1 MSYHHMKYHTS
12 HIMSYHFIV
21 IISTV
26 IIIMIIIIIVTMVSY
41 RVILYHIIMHTDGD
55 VRHRIFTLD
64 SVSCRLTKISQVP
77 WWRHLAAGRTHSVAE
92 EVPNPG
98 CQTNIYIYIYIIFFG
113 MSQKRRGQR
122 WSKTRSL
129 VDFTLSITKYTKISQ
144 KSANTPGEIL
154 GHFSA
159 EGPQLRNGNREVLL
173 HRCHWCPQH
182 AKAATSTVPNTIIYT
197 IEILHLWCFCGWSD
211 VHPTFLII

>member
-1 MSYHHMKYHTS
+1 MSYHRMKYHTS

-98 CQTNIYIYIYIIFFG
+98 CQTNIYIYNFF
-113 MSQKRRGQR
+113 
-122 WSKTRSL
+122 WDVSKTKRSTM
-129 VDFTLSITKYTKISQ
+129 VQDQVFGWFHFVHYKIYKNITKVCQHPWWDPRTFFSRRT
-144 KSANTPGEIL
+144 SASKWE
-154 GHFSA
+154 
-159 EGPQLRNGNREVLL
+159 
-173 HRCHWCPQH
+173 
-182 AKAATSTVPNTIIYT
+182 
-197 IEILHLWCFCGWSD
+197 
-211 VHPTFLII
+211 